1 MKKRLMYCLLV
12 LSFCVFMLPNAVQA
26 KKHKDDW
33 VRSKGSYRY
42 YDQKGKI
49 AKGLKKIGEKYYFF
63 DGSGRQRFGWQKIG
77 SNYYFFNRK
86 KAKNGY
92 MFTSQVVNHIT
103 LAKDGKAVNV
113 SANAYRLYALT
124 EAQKLVEAASKPA
137 SKKEVKLKKSWDYFQ
152 KNYRYR
158 GELAFRGGSAWDV
171 AYARS
176 VFLTKSGNCYALG
189 ATWAYI
195 ASACGFEESYAVSSG
210 GHGWAEIN
218 GKVFDP
224 SWAKTDRRYSYY
236 NMDMSMSGKNRIPN
250 YKKAGIYKKKV

>member
-86 KAKNGY
+86 KANRE
-92 MFTSQVVNHIT
+92 V
-103 LAKDGKAVNV
+103 LRRRPA
-113 SANAYRLYALT
+113 RR
-124 EAQKLVEAASKPA
+124 AQ
-137 SKKEVKLKKSWDYFQ
+137 
-152 KNYRYR
+152 
-158 GELAFRGGSAWDV
+158 G
-171 AYARS
+171 
-176 VFLTKSGNCYALG
+176 
-189 ATWAYI
+189 
-195 ASACGFEESYAVSSG
+195 
-210 GHGWAEIN
+210 
-218 GKVFDP
+218 
-224 SWAKTDRRYSYY
+224 
-236 NMDMSMSGKNRIPN
+236 
-250 YKKAGIYKKKV
+250 